1 MRYVFVTLAY
11 TWFTHMCWLV
21 VEILVVVVVM
31 VALLLLQDVALD
43 FFKLLNYVFLLLF
56 GLFDLYLRRQ
66 THTYKLWVGVF
77 FVCFHVQARALSTC
91 VL

>member
-1 MRYVFVTLAY
+1 MYLINLHGFCFCFVFFLLKEGFCLRYVFVTLAY

-43 FFKLLNYVFLLLF
+43 F
-56 GLFDLYLRRQ
+56 
-66 THTYKLWVGVF
+66 
-77 FVCFHVQARALSTC
+77 LSC
-91 VL
+91 